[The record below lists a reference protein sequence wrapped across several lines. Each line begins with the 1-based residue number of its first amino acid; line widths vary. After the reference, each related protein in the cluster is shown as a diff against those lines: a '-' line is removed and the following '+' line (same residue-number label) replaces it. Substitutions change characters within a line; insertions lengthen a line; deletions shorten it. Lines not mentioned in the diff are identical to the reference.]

1 MQAPVKL
8 PNRTSARHW
17 PETGFWEITYNID
30 SFLPMAFE
38 LPAIDPTTL
47 RLRTECSA
55 CFKWLGTLRLAP
67 RVGFEPTACRLT
79 AEMIENLSALS
90 GVAYEKLGAIFPS
103 LVAPTPAPTPMAS
116 EWMAVKAQSG
126 LLRWPIYCHFPQR
139 DLDSRKRLHCLNWP

>member
-1 MQAPVKL
+1 MIFWKKIVRMSFQKCL
-8 PNRTSARHW
+8 SAK
-17 PETGFWEITYNID
+17 D
-30 SFLPMAFE
+30 
-38 LPAIDPTTL
+38 
-47 RLRTECSA
+47 
-55 CFKWLGTLRLAP
+55 LAP
-67 RVGFEPTACRLT
+67 RARFELATLRLT